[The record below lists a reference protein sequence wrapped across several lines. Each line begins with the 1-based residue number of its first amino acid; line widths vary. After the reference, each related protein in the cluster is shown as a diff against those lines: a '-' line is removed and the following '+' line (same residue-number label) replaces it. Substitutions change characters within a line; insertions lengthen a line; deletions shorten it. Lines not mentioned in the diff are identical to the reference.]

1 MVTKAFT
8 FEAHIQ
14 PTVGRIPRKKVSS
27 TNQTWEFFTCLKGQ
41 KSQRVRKP
49 SYPHTNIKF

>member
-1 MVTKAFT
+1 MITKTFT

-14 PTVGRIPRKKVSS
+14 PTVGKMPRKKVSS